1 MRNKIRPIS
10 LILLLA
16 ILGFMLASISCT
28 SVITSERQAQLDQ
41 AAEKYEATTGITP
54 AQTGGLLF
62 KWFGDYNEAKA
73 ANTPPLAIP
82 AQSAK

>member
-28 SVITSERQAQLDQ
+28 GISPKTQAKLDQ
-41 AAEKYEATTGITP
+41 ASAKYEATTGITP
-54 AQTGGLLF
+54 VQSIGLLT
-62 KWFGDYNEAKA
+62 KWFSDYTAAKA

-82 AQSAK
+82 AEGAK